1 MLGLVGCFA
10 AATWLYDH
18 HHFAVQ
24 WPRNIQQEVLGTTI
38 ATDDSLISKERHF
51 SQFGEGFARW
61 RYKADASGSAFRRL
75 CGEAEVATC
84 TFIRS
89 RKVEDGVD
97 VSVSLSRGVLTI
109 EEVWS

>member
-1 MLGLVGCFA
+1 MLGLVGCIA
-10 AATWLYDH
+10 ATTWLYDH
-18 HHFAVQ
+18 RHFSFQ

-61 RYKADASGSAFRRL
+61 RYKADASASDLRRL
-75 CGEAEVATC
+75 CGETDVATC
-84 TFIRS
+84 QFTRS
-89 RKVEDGVD
+89 RKVEDGAD

-109 EEVWS
+109 EEVWN